1 MYPLAGE
8 PAEATWVN
16 RQRFKSSRF
25 DPRLLSVMILPQVH
39 LRNVLGA
46 VEPRGSRQSRNSNMS
61 AVRDTFKFKFQA
73 VYSPP

>member
-8 PAEATWVN
+8 PAEATRVN

-39 LRNVLGA
+39 LRNVLRA
-46 VEPRGSRQSRNSNMS
+46 VKPRGNWQS
-61 AVRDTFKFKFQA
+61 
-73 VYSPP
+73 